1 MKVFVLPLLLV
12 SFVSAQQVEKESTP
26 PVKKNPNHGVVK
38 DEALYFKRPSA
49 LTTEEYEQLAVI
61 LMQAQSARIGML
73 EHLASKTAGSDD
85 LNQADQAAT
94 AYTAMLKTL
103 AKKHNAANTC
113 NWNFVSKLWMC
124 PDAPAEKVK

>member
-1 MKVFVLPLLLV
+1 MKVSVLLLLLV
-12 SFVSAQQVEKESTP
+12 SVVSASAQALEKESATP
-26 PVKKNPNHGVVK
+26 AEK
-38 DEALYFKRPSA
+38 ALYFKSPSA

-103 AKKHNAANTC
+103 AKKHNAADTC
-113 NWNFVSKLWMC
+113 NWNFVSKLWQC
-124 PDAPAEKVK
+124 PPVTPTQIHAEQNDPK